1 MAAGEKFE
9 LSQSHETIIKNSYI
23 EEGPVNDQEEEKP
36 IQDFGTF
43 FNVIFVARPDS
54 VASWNTMTNA
64 DIENGYLKEGNSK
77 HHLCACR
84 STVMM
89 LFCFQ

>member
-9 LSQSHETIIKNSYI
+9 LSQSREIVIKNSYI
-23 EEGPVNDQEEEKP
+23 EEGPVNDKGEENP

-54 VASWNTMTNA
+54 VASLNTMTNA
-64 DIENGYLKEGNSK
+64 DIENGYLKEGTGMG
-77 HHLCACR
+77 R
-84 STVMM
+84 
-89 LFCFQ
+89 Q